1 MTFGVTFP
9 SDTKAIID
17 EIRGVIGRDVTIF
30 VTVTGIPCTE
40 AGCSL
45 DPVTNL
51 STDSFCTVC
60 GGNYWL
66 EATSGYTCSGHI
78 RWLGADKP
86 MWVAG
91 GVIEDGDC
99 KVTLTMS
106 DENLNNVKNSHHFVI
121 DEIEM
126 YMKEYRLRGA
136 KEINRIQVILLEDP
150 DV

>member
-1 MTFGVTFP
+1 MTFGITFP
-9 SDTKAIID
+9 SDTKEIID

-30 VTVTGIPCTE
+30 VTVTGIHCT
-40 AGCSL
+40 AATCSL

-51 STDSFCTVC
+51 STDSFCTIC

-66 EATSGYTCSGHI
+66 ETLSGYSCSGHI

-99 KVTLTMS
+99 KVTITHS
-106 DENLNNVKNSHHFVI
+106 VENLTNVQNSHHFVV
-121 DEIEM
+121 DDIEM

-136 KEINRIQVILLEDP
+136 KELNRIQIILLEDP